1 MAQKIAGVA
10 HLSVGNVMLA
20 LRGNFTVSHSMVE
33 RTMLAGQDGIHG
45 YQELPRV
52 PYMEADISTVPNF
65 DIQTLDGQT
74 DVTVLA
80 QLANG
85 WFFQLADATCKAGL
99 EQNTRDGQ
107 VRVRWEGMSV
117 SAWQGSAATVQIPQ
131 VVGTSGP

>member
-10 HLSVGNVMLA
+10 WLTVDTTQVA

-33 RTMLAGQDGIHG
+33 RSMLAGQDGVHG

-52 PYMEADISTVPNF
+52 CYIEADISTVPNY
-65 DIQTLDGQT
+65 DVTQLDNQT
-74 DVTVLA
+74 DITVVA

-85 WFFQLADATCKAGL
+85 FTWQMSNAICKAAI

-107 VRVRWEGMSV
+107 CKVRWEGMSCKV
-117 SAWQGSAATVQIPQ
+117 IGTGDPAFVKIPQ
-131 VVGTSGP
+131 VVGLD